1 MKNIHLPTGSFGIAV
16 LAFLLPFI
24 TVGCNGS
31 SAEVAQFTGFNLMGG
46 GSIQGQAVQGDWR
59 AMVAFGAVLL
69 ATVICAVNAN
79 TASRDTARGVYLFA
93 AACGAVT
100 AGMLFWVKSYLD
112 GQVGSQGGGIITVK
126 YEFGYWIALLCS
138 AAGAGLA
145 WYTSTQLEGGDTRS
159 SGISS
164 TD

>member
-1 MKNIHLPTGSFGIAV
+1 MKNMHLPTGSFGIAA
-16 LAFLLPFI
+16 LAFLLPFV

-31 SAEVAQFTGFNLMGG
+31 NAQVAQFSGVNLMGG
-46 GSIQGQAVQGDWR
+46 GNVQGQAVQGDWHL
-59 AMVAFGAVLL
+59 MVAFGALVFAVIVCLVNSGAIQAQHARANYNL
-69 ATVICAVNAN
+69 AIVC
-79 TASRDTARGVYLFA
+79 GVVA
-93 AACGAVT
+93 

-112 GQVGSQGGGIITVK
+112 GQVSSQGGGVITVK

-145 WYTSTQLEGGDTRS
+145 WYTSTQLEDGGGRS
-159 SGISS
+159 SGVSS